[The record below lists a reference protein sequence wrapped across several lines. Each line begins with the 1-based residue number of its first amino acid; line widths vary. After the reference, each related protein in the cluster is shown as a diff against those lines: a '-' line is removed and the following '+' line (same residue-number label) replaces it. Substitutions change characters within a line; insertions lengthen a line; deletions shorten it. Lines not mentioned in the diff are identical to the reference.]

1 MYQKSILPN
10 GLRVLTSSMP
20 HTRSVAIS
28 IYIGAGSRYETDPQA
43 GISHFL
49 EHMLFKGTKK
59 RPRPEDVSG
68 TIENLGG
75 SINAATDRELTVY
88 WCKIAKPHF
97 GIGMDLL
104 TDMVHHSSFVPDEV
118 EKERKVIMEELN
130 QVQDSPSE
138 VAGLAIDEIL
148 WPNQPLGRDV
158 GGSKE
163 TVGAITRP
171 MLLDYLGQQYS
182 ASNAVISVAGNV
194 EHEEVLA
201 ALEATHPDWV
211 SGAPSP
217 LHPAANGHATPLI
230 KIINRKTEQAHVCV
244 ALPGVP
250 QRHPDRYALSMLNVI
265 LGEGMTSRLFLEI
278 RERLGLAYDVH
289 SYLSHY
295 EDAGA
300 VTVYAGVDP
309 KNAVDTTKAIVEQL
323 MKLRDGLNEDE
334 LSRAKE
340 LAKGRLLLRM
350 EDSRAVSSW
359 LGGQELLMGEVR
371 NVDDVVALM
380 DEVTTEDTKRVAADL
395 IKPELLHLAV
405 VGPFRSDRPFAKAIG
420 V

>member
-1 MYQKSILPN
+1 
-10 GLRVLTSSMP
+10 
-20 HTRSVAIS
+20 
-28 IYIGAGSRYETDPQA
+28 
-43 GISHFL
+43 
-49 EHMLFKGTKK
+49 
-59 RPRPEDVSG
+59 
-68 TIENLGG
+68 
-75 SINAATDRELTVY
+75 
-88 WCKIAKPHF
+88 
-97 GIGMDLL
+97 
-104 TDMVHHSSFVPDEV
+104 
-118 EKERKVIMEELN
+118 MEELN

-250 QRHPDRYALSMLNVI
+250 QRHPIATRY
-265 LGEGMTSRLFLEI
+265 
-278 RERLGLAYDVH
+278 
-289 SYLSHY
+289 
-295 EDAGA
+295 
-300 VTVYAGVDP
+300 P
-309 KNAVDTTKAIVEQL
+309 C
-323 MKLRDGLNEDE
+323 
-334 LSRAKE
+334 
-340 LAKGRLLLRM
+340 
-350 EDSRAVSSW
+350 
-359 LGGQELLMGEVR
+359 
-371 NVDDVVALM
+371 
-380 DEVTTEDTKRVAADL
+380 
-395 IKPELLHLAV
+395 
-405 VGPFRSDRPFAKAIG
+405 
-420 V
+420 